1 MELSVSEIVRATGGV
16 LVAGDDADAPVRGM
30 TWDSRCVQPG
40 CLYVAL
46 PGERVDGHDFAA
58 DAARA
63 GAACALVTHRVE
75 APCAQVAVGDTAEAL
90 GRLAGAWRD
99 RLEGTVLGLTG
110 STGKTSTK
118 ALVRDVLA
126 AAGTVRATEANQ
138 NNEIGA
144 PRTLLGADA
153 DTAYTVVEMGM
164 RGLGQ
169 ITSLCAFS
177 RPDWGL
183 VTNVGESHME
193 LLGSQDNIVKAKAEL
208 YRALPEGGIAFVN
221 GADPHAADLCREGGL
236 ADGAA
241 AIVYFSGSGPFPAD
255 AGLPRAA
262 EAPAVWAEESRLDG
276 AGRPSFRLCARG
288 FAALGNGGADGCAPC
303 RLQVRGLHNVSNAC
317 AAAAV
322 GLAAGLPL
330 ETCIAALEA
339 SRPEGGRQ
347 EFLACAGGAVLM
359 NDAYNASPDSMRAAL
374 ATLAA
379 LNVPGRRVAVLGD
392 MGELGPVAADAHRRV
407 GREAAGAGVDLL
419 LCVGELAALI
429 AEGALGA
436 GMAPSAVR
444 RPASLQDALELLVRE
459 LGPDDAVLVK
469 ASHFMGF
476 EKIVEGLVD

>member
-1 MELSVSEIVRATGGV
+1 MELSVAEIARATGGTV
-16 LVAGDDADAPVRGM
+16 VADGGADALVRGM

-58 DAARA
+58 AAARA
-63 GAACALVTHRVE
+63 GAACALVTHRVD
-75 APCAQVAVGDTAEAL
+75 APCAQVEVRDTVEAL
-90 GRLAGAWRD
+90 ARLAGAWRD

-126 AAGTVRATEANQ
+126 AASSVRATEANQ

-164 RGLGQ
+164 RGSGQ
-169 ITSLCAFS
+169 ITALCAFS

-208 YRALPEGGIAFVN
+208 YRALPAGGIAFVN
-221 GADPHAADLCREGGL
+221 GADPHAAGLCREGGL
-236 ADGAA
+236 ADGPAT
-241 AIVYFSGSGPFPAD
+241 IVYFSGAGPVPAG

-262 EAPAVWAEESRLDG
+262 GAPAVWAEEAHLDG

-322 GLAAGLPL
+322 GLAAGLSL
-330 ETCIAALEA
+330 DACIAALEA

-347 EFLACAGGAVLM
+347 EFLACACGAVLM

-379 LNVPGRRVAVLGD
+379 LDVPGRRVAVLGD
-392 MGELGPVAADAHRRV
+392 MGELGPVAADAHRQV
-407 GREAAGAGVDLL
+407 GREAAAARVDLL
-419 LCVGELAALI
+419 LCVGELAGLI
-429 AEGALGA
+429 AEGARAA
-436 GMAPSAVR
+436 GMDAGAVQQ
-444 RPASLQDALELLVRE
+444 PASLQEALELLVRE

-476 EKIVEGLVD
+476 EKLVEGLVD